1 MYEIDWQRV
10 KVAILDALRSEQSSI
25 DAVTRCDAFDEA
37 IAHFSQRAKHCPD
50 QTVRHEAVVA
60 ILTSLKN
67 NFWVG
72 STDFHKYLAQATKVE
87 IFARFTSI
95 NGDTSEIPLSSDA
108 TRPVG
113 T

>member
-1 MYEIDWQRV
+1 MYEIDWDRI
-10 KVAILDALRSEQSSI
+10 KVAILQALQSEQSAI
-25 DAVTRCDAFDEA
+25 NATTRCDAFDEA
-37 IAHFSQRAKHCPD
+37 IAHFTQRAEHCPD
-50 QTVRHEAVVA
+50 QTIRHEAVVA
-60 ILTSLKN
+60 ILSSLKN

-72 STDFHKYLAQATKVE
+72 SIDFHKYLAQAAKVE

-95 NGDTSEIPLSSDA
+95 NGDTHEIPLSSDA

>member
-1 MYEIDWQRV
+1 MYEIDWD
-10 KVAILDALRSEQSSI
+10 KVRQSILEALRSGQASR
-25 DAVTRCDAFDEA
+25 DAVTRCDTFDEA
-37 IAHFSQRAKHCPD
+37 IAHFTERAEHCPD
-50 QTVRHEAVVA
+50 QTIRHEAVVA

-72 STDFHKYLAQATKVE
+72 VTDFHKYLAQAAKVE

-95 NGDTSEIPLSSDA
+95 NGDINEIPLSSDA